1 MATKHH
7 REKKNEKKYQG
18 RIITILWHIKEASYK
33 VWSKTQYCQW
43 FLSTYFVILISVG
56 DSSHFSI
63 SWAKGLCCNNLCN
76 SVRLLEGIR
85 SFTVCSA
92 AVTAEV
98 CSGGSS
104 SWRYERRWWELLLYI
119 ARFWSCEFCNF
130 YSSFL
135 QPQNSSKKAIP
146 EIPSKTCNDIKP
158 WFWGGGAIKGK

>member
-1 MATKHH
+1 MVIKHH

-18 RIITILWHIKEASYK
+18 RIISILWHIKEASYK
-33 VWSKTQYCQW
+33 VWSKAQYCQW

-76 SVRLLEGIR
+76 SVRLLVGIR
-85 SFTVCSA
+85 NFTVCGA

-104 SWRYERRWWELLLYI
+104 SWRYQTRGRELLLYI
-119 ARFWSCEFCNF
+119 ARFWSCEFSNL
-130 YSSFL
+130 SFL

-146 EIPSKTCNDIKP
+146 EIPSKACNDVKP
-158 WFWGGGAIKGK
+158 CFWGGGAIKDK